1 MWRGTLQRT
10 FQQMNV
16 KQLFSR
22 QRGKSGH
29 FWLQGDF
36 NCAWIVSWCTGPSG
50 FTWPKR
56 VFGSFRT
63 DCKYTAFPPRGWSCS
78 VSIAHLTLVF
88 RVFLALM
95 GLLVLKEI
103 WWVPFM
109 LTFNMSPARRW
120 NRKGCRP
127 RPQPTT
133 WPAWG
138 RLEDTDLSPVCN
150 MTFIE
155 VRGHL
160 LIRDG
165 QWSRGVSWE
174 CCRIFSWEGPE
185 TE

>member
-1 MWRGTLQRT
+1 MWRGTFQRT
-10 FQQMNV
+10 SQQMNV

-22 QRGKSGH
+22 RRGKSGH

-63 DCKYTAFPPRGWSCS
+63 DCKYPAFPPRGWSCS

-103 WWVPFM
+103 WWVTFM

-120 NRKGCRP
+120 NRKGCQP
-127 RPQPTT
+127 RPQSTT

-185 TE
+185 T